1 MKEKK
6 TKIVL
11 DADVINHF
19 VRGGLLSLLPN
30 ILPEYEFIVLN
41 IVKQELPILILSTL
55 DKQIKEKKN
64 IKEEVFGLSSGE
76 KKEYFRLTATNGL
89 RLGRGESA
97 CMVYCRFHKEV
108 VGSSNTKDITRY
120 CAENNITFLTT
131 NDFLYYAIKR
141 ELLSTEKA
149 VDFVDKVRSFG
160 SFIPIVD
167 FTKYTCD
174 KLEI

>member
-141 ELLSTEKA
+141 ELLSIEQV
-149 VDFVDKVRSFG
+149 VDFVDKVRNLG